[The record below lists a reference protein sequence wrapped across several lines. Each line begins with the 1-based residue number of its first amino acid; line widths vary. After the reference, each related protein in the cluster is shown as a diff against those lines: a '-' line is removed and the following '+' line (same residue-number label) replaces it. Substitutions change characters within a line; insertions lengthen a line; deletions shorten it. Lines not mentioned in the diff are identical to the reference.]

1 MFTFVHQITT
11 MESAL
16 TIPDVMIGPKI
27 QEVFERKN
35 MKLSD
40 FADDLGT
47 VRQNVYRIFK
57 KKDLDT
63 GLLIKVS
70 EVLNHNFFNYYQ
82 TSSATA
88 GSGDHGTPDIVQE
101 LELARKEIDYLK
113 KIIHLME
120 EKARLLQAMQNNS
133 SSEDQHESRQ
143 KENGVAQKTI
153 ALF

>member
-11 MESAL
+11 MEQAL

-82 TSSATA
+82 TPSGAA
-88 GSGDHGTPDIVQE
+88 GSGEHGASDLVQE

-120 EKARLLQAMQNNS
+120 EKARLLQAMQSNS
-133 SSEDQHESRQ
+133 SPEDQHEARQ
-143 KENGVAQKTI
+143 KENGVAQKAI

>member
-1 MFTFVHQITT
+1 MFTFVYQITT
-11 MESAL
+11 MEAAL

-82 TSSATA
+82 TLSGAA
-88 GSGDHGTPDIVQE
+88 GEGGHGTPDLIQE

-120 EKARLLQAMQNNS
+120 EKARLLQAMQSNS
-133 SSEDQHESRQ
+133 LPEDQHEARQ
-143 KENGVAQKTI
+143 KENGVAQKAI

>member
-1 MFTFVHQITT
+1 MN
-11 MESAL
+11 SAL

-35 MKLSD
+35 IKLSD

-70 EVLNHNFFNYYQ
+70 EVLNHNFFKYYQ
-82 TSSATA
+82 TPAATT
-88 GSGDHGTPDIVQE
+88 GDTEPGASDLTQE

-113 KIIHLME
+113 KIILLME
-120 EKARLLQAMQNNS
+120 EKARLLQAMHGS
-133 SSEDQHESRQ
+133 SLPEDQHETRQ
-143 KENGVAQKTI
+143 KENGIAQKSI